1 MTEVLL
7 TCDPGARGVGCA
19 FWYREETLPGRKPAV
34 WTLFRAL
41 YATPYTG
48 KPPAGETGPAEW
60 RLVTEA
66 VVSAAGKVARAL
78 GEHLQGT
85 PSVSASSQYLP
96 THLVI
101 ETMQVYTRSKG
112 DPNDLLALAAVGGC
126 LFGTFEA
133 TSNVGYKAREWKGQ
147 IPRAILGKNTEKK
160 LIATGEWSKVIVPS
174 VKARLNDIMHAV
186 ALGWYVRERD
196 GYST

>member
-7 TCDPGARGVGCA
+7 TVDPGARGCGCA

-41 YATPYTG
+41 YATPYVG
-48 KPPAGETGPAEW
+48 KPPTGETGPAEW
-60 RLVTEA
+60 RLVTESVA
-66 VVSAAGKVARAL
+66 TAAGKVARAL
-78 GEHLQGT
+78 GEHLAGG
-85 PSVSASSQYLP
+85 PSISASSQYLP

-126 LFGTFEA
+126 LFGVFEA

-147 IPRAILGKNTEKK
+147 IARSAMEKIVERKLGSEMSKIVAPQYAKNY
-160 LIATGEWSKVIVPS
+160 
-174 VKARLNDIMHAV
+174 NDICHAV
-186 ALGWYVRERD
+186 GLGLFVN
-196 GYST
+196 GNL